1 MTEGGCLCGAVRYR
15 TAARPIM
22 TGRCC
27 CRNCQKLSGGG
38 HADNLAYPEASVT
51 VTGQPRDFC
60 WTADSGG
67 TVTTSFCPQCG
78 SPLFGRSS
86 SMPGLLVLRA
96 GSLDDPSVY
105 SPQMV
110 VYLSS
115 RQPWV
120 TLDPNLPT
128 FETMPTS

>member
-1 MTEGGCLCGAVRYR
+1 
-15 TAARPIM
+15 M